1 MTVQVES
8 MEEFDKWCLDVL
20 RQNFE
25 LTIDGNYLFILKV
38 NLPIMTF
45 SLIVSKS

>member
-1 MTVQVES
+1 MTTQVES

-25 LTIDGNYLFILKV
+25 LTIDGKFFFYLKSRLLK
-38 NLPIMTF
+38 NLY
-45 SLIVSKS
+45 